1 MLTLNIAVKW
11 LAGPVVIPEV
21 TDPKPNPDRVI
32 FTDFSWFQSFQENTE
47 ILIQRRPEAI
57 SSTTFVILVH

>member
-21 TDPKPNPDRVI
+21 TDPKPNPDRVF